1 MSEKFK
7 ILNEIFDVI
16 TDRKAN
22 PKMDPIQI
30 IFLIKV

>member
-7 ILNEIFDVI
+7 ILNEIFDVV
-16 TDRKAN
+16 TDRRLI

-30 IFLIKV
+30 IF